1 VTARPWALVPLVVA
15 ASACWI
21 PTTRTTR
28 HAFVTSVSPPIVER
42 AGPIV
47 LTADATDAGVL
58 VTATWPR
65 RCYRMATAVIDVTSA
80 RSGELLGTTDG
91 ETWGWWALG
100 GMIVL
105 WPVGIAAGIGSI
117 IGTITSPPTAVVHP
131 TIELRELAARDCSVP
146 AARVVVYVTMPSGA
160 VTGGVTGPDGTAVFL
175 EPGGAAGGQPV
186 VAVDDDVVDPGALPR
201 FAVPPDVDRLACLA
215 WRDARL
221 AAAAGGDAA
230 AVRDLRSIAACPAA
244 GPREQDVEAAWAL
257 IGPAAAA
264 ALTGDCRPVVAVD
277 RELRAHHGAPWARA
291 SAVVPA
297 IDGCVAAAAARR
309 DAATQACVRARDAAR
324 ARAYATADPA
334 TRARRLR
341 SLPICPLA
349 PASASR

>member
-1 VTARPWALVPLVVA
+1 MTSRPWALVSLVAA

-28 HAFVTSVSPPIVER
+28 HTFVTSVSPPIVER
-42 AGPIV
+42 AGAIV

-65 RCYRMATAVIDVTSA
+65 RCYRLATDVIDVTWA

-117 IGTITSPPTAVVHP
+117 VGTITSPPIAVVRP
-131 TIELRELAARDCSVP
+131 TIALREVEARDCSVP

-160 VTGGVTGPDGTAVFL
+160 VTGGVTGADGTAVVL
-175 EPGGAAGGQPV
+175 EPGGTGDGQPV
-186 VAVDDDVVDPGALPR
+186 VAVDDDLVDPGALPR
-201 FAVPPDVDRLACLA
+201 VAVPTAADRAACLA

-230 AVRDLRSIAACPAA
+230 AVRDLRSVAACPAA
-244 GPREQDVEAAWAL
+244 GAGEQRTCWAE
-257 IGPAAAA
+257 GSRSQKPM
-264 ALTGDCRPVVAVD
+264 VV
-277 RELRAHHGAPWARA
+277 
-291 SAVVPA
+291 
-297 IDGCVAAAAARR
+297 
-309 DAATQACVRARDAAR
+309 
-324 ARAYATADPA
+324 
-334 TRARRLR
+334 
-341 SLPICPLA
+341 
-349 PASASR
+349 